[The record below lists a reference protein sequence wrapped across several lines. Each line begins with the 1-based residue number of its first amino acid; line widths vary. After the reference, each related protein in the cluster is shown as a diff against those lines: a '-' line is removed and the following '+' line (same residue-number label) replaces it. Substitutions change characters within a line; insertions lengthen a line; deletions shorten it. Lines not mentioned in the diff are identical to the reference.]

1 VFVTASVAARI
12 ERAESRAAVA
22 VAEVARARGDAVLI
36 EPIDGGAAV
45 FGGPGEPFNKVAGLG
60 FSGEPLDEGAV
71 ARIEREFDA
80 RKAPIR
86 VEFSTLAH
94 PDAATLLTRR
104 GYVLIGFENVL
115 ALELTRDRV
124 ADIARGVETDAPRG
138 LTVSRAAADELATWV
153 TTMAEGIGHPD
164 TFDGPPPTESFGR
177 ETLERVMFDCSRAEG
192 YAMYLGRLQ
201 GEIAGG
207 GSIRISDGLAQ
218 LCGAATLPAFRRR
231 GVQSSLL
238 RARLLDAARQGC
250 DLAVVTTEP
259 GSKSQENVQRAGF
272 ALVYARA
279 VLVRT
284 PA

>member
-1 VFVTASVAARI
+1 MFVTASMAARI

-22 VAEVARARGDAVLI
+22 VAEVARARGDSVLV

-60 FSGEPLDEGAV
+60 FSGEPLDEAVV

-80 RKAPIR
+80 RRAPIR
-86 VEFSTLAH
+86 VELSTLAH

-104 GYVLIGFENVL
+104 GYLLIGFENVL
-115 ALELTRDRV
+115 AIDLTPARV
-124 ADIARGVETDAPRG
+124 AAIARDVEADAPRG
-138 LTVSRAAADELATWV
+138 LSVARTTVDEVATWV
-153 TTMAEGIGHPD
+153 TTMTEGFGHPD
-164 TFDGPPPTESFGR
+164 SFDGPPPTESFGR
-177 ETLERVMFDCSRAEG
+177 ETLQRVMLDCSRAEG
-192 YAMYLGRLQ
+192 YAMYLARLH
-201 GEIAGG
+201 GGIAGG

-218 LCGAATLPAFRRR
+218 LCGAATLPAHRRR

-238 RARLLDAARQGC
+238 RARLLDAARRGC

-284 PA
+284 SA